1 MVNHKQFIE
10 VHGKERGLLFTPSLY
25 IGIKEKGWKIEID
38 PNTTDLTEIWSA
50 YVKLFYAAAWNY
62 HRVEKFDNPSLPEFD
77 LNLAD
82 MEIWAAIHKEEVAR
96 LIEVYVECMTEKT
109 LKELATEIHEK
120 KKKKSLWLAITSRLR
135 RSELV
140 SAVIR
145 QDKRQR
151 LPIKST
157 CISLGRKKKEP

>member
-38 PNTTDLTEIWSA
+38 PNTTDLTEIWSV

-62 HRVEKFDNPSLPEFD
+62 HRVERFDNPSLPEFD
-77 LNLAD
+77 LTLAD
-82 MEIWAAIHKEEVAR
+82 MEIWAVIHKEEVPK

-135 RSELV
+135 RS
-140 SAVIR
+140 
-145 QDKRQR
+145 
-151 LPIKST
+151 
-157 CISLGRKKKEP
+157 